1 MTNPITDAEVDAIDA
16 NLEPERRIQSLI
28 HLWLKFYFSGSPF
41 QTKGSTGASVSY
53 TFVPCEFTYNT
64 DALPRQTNASKPVI
78 HIFTAFRD
86 TKRADY
92 TEDAVGH
99 DDDWTILLMPKVR
112 TGSVRADGDKDTDPD
127 RLCRKVSDQLVWL
140 LCSCER
146 EALYA
151 HGLHNVHMQGGPA
164 LANTGAW
171 VARTMTLNVRTRREN
186 AR

>member
-1 MTNPITDAEVDAIDA
+1 MRFPPGRGMCRVCSYRCAPFCMLEQRESRTYPARMTNPITDAEVDAIDA

-28 HLWLKFYFSGSPF
+28 HLWLKFYFSGSPV

-112 TGSVRADGDKDTDPD
+112 TG
-127 RLCRKVSDQLVWL
+127 
-140 LCSCER
+140 
-146 EALYA
+146 
-151 HGLHNVHMQGGPA
+151 
-164 LANTGAW
+164 
-171 VARTMTLNVRTRREN
+171 
-186 AR
+186 